1 MMRPKL
7 FAYDLAGRSIA
18 MADGPDLLIHD
29 GQDESPRWRKTGE
42 AAWTVVGLGAG
53 QVIAAD
59 AEGRLLRYDEQTGA
73 ELQRIE
79 LGLPIGTGTTSEDG
93 VAWLLAAD
101 QLIALHPDGRK
112 DSTPVTSPTAI
123 AVAPSGSR
131 AVAEAGG
138 RLLIF
143 DGEAQKTL
151 ELGGAVEALAW
162 HPRGF
167 WLAAVQDKLLRID
180 GTSHL
185 VESYT
190 RAGGSTITAV
200 ACNPD
205 TVALVLDEKTAVAL
219 SHPSKDTRGNA
230 SYFDRKITGVALGP
244 APWLGVGLDLGDGN
258 KIDLATGAVCRT
270 DTHPGRD
277 HHRWALQVAVGE
289 PPREETR
296 RGPLPTAPAGAGAG
310 AGAALRT
317 RKNNS
322 LMLPLVLTAFLIALW
337 ILRMLAR

>member
-18 MADGPDLLIHD
+18 MADGLDLLIHD
-29 GQDESPRWRKTGE
+29 GQDESPRWRKVGE

-59 AEGRLLRYDEQTGA
+59 AEGRLCRYDEQTGT

-79 LGLPIGTGTTSEDG
+79 LGVPIGAGTTSDDG
-93 VAWLLAAD
+93 SAWLLAAD
-101 QLIALHPDGRK
+101 QVIALDPSGQK
-112 DSTPVTSPTAI
+112 KSTPVTSPTAI
-123 AVAPSGSR
+123 AVAPSGAR

-143 DGEAQKTL
+143 EGEAQQAL
-151 ELGGAVEALAW
+151 ELGGAIEAVAW

-167 WLAAVQDKLLRID
+167 WLAAVADKLLRID
-180 GTSHL
+180 GTSHF
-185 VESYT
+185 VEPYT
-190 RAGGSTITAV
+190 RASGSTITAL

-230 SYFDRKITGVALGP
+230 TYFDRKITGLALGP
-244 APWLGVGLDLGDGN
+244 APWLGVGLDMGDGN

-277 HHRWALQVAVGE
+277 HHRWMLQVSVGG

-310 AGAALRT
+310 AALRAK
-317 RKNNS
+317 KNPS
-322 LMLPLVLTAFLIALW
+322 LMLPLVLTAFLIAVWL
-337 ILRMLAR
+337 LRMLAR

>member
-7 FAYDLAGRSIA
+7 FAYDFAGRSIA
-18 MADGPDLLIHD
+18 LADGRDLLIHD

-42 AAWTVVGLGAG
+42 ADWTMVGLGGG

-59 AEGRLLRYDEQTGA
+59 AEGRVFRYDEKTGA
-73 ELQRIE
+73 EAQRIE
-79 LGLPIGTGTTSEDG
+79 LGVPIGTGTTSDDG

-101 QLIALHPDGRK
+101 QVIALSPDGTK
-112 DSTPVTSPTAI
+112 ASTPVVGPTAI
-123 AVAPSGSR
+123 AVAPSGAR

-138 RLLIF
+138 RLLLQ
-143 DGEAQKTL
+143 GQEAEKSL
-151 ELGGAVEALAW
+151 ELGGPIQSVAW

-167 WLAAVQDKLLRID
+167 WLAAVEDRLLRVD
-180 GTSHL
+180 ATTHL
-185 VESYT
+185 VEPYT
-190 RAGGSTITAV
+190 RASGSTITAV

-230 SYFDRKITGVALGP
+230 SYFDRKIIGVALGP

-277 HHRWALQVAVGE
+277 HHRWMLQVSVGA
-289 PPREETR
+289 PPQEETR

-310 AGAALRT
+310 AALRAE
-317 RKNNS
+317 KKGS

-337 ILRMLAR
+337 VLRMLAR